1 MVETFLSQAA
11 WAKCIKY
18 FLILNYSG
26 ENLEQGFEHAP
37 KRTKRS
43 TAGFPCKEC
52 EYVATRA
59 GNLKARVENKHKGVR
74 YPCS

>member
-1 MVETFLSQAA
+1 M
-11 WAKCIKY
+11 
-18 FLILNYSG
+18 
-26 ENLEQGFEHAP
+26 EQGFEHAP

-59 GNLKARVENKHKGVR
+59 GNLKARVENKHEGVR